1 MPCLK
6 GSFLLGCNVL
16 LVSDFDFILPKE
28 RIASRPAEPRES
40 AGLLHVCPPD
50 SFVDKH
56 ISDFPSLLR
65 PNDLLVFNDTKVI
78 PARLFGKR
86 GNAAIEATLF
96 KAIGLNQWEALV
108 KNARRLRENDIVSF
122 YAPNDPFADPLEA
135 RVLGRG
141 ESGTVVLE
149 FLIDSSLLFSAL
161 EKYGV
166 MPLPPYIHREKNEY
180 EDDKRNYQTVY
191 AKHDGAVAAPTA
203 GLHFTNDLLAKIDA
217 MGIENV
223 KITLHVGGGTFLP
236 VKVEDTKDHLM
247 HAEFGNISA
256 ETARLL
262 TRAKHDGRRI
272 VSIGTTALRL
282 LESAADDSGNINP
295 FHQETSIFITPGYK
309 FKAVDAL
316 FTNFHLP
323 CSTLFMLVCAFS
335 GISCMK
341 SAYQHAIQ
349 HEYRFFSYGDACFLE
364 KKLNNTD

>member
-1 MPCLK
+1 M
-6 GSFLLGCNVL
+6 
-16 LVSDFDFILPKE
+16 LVSDFDFVLPRE
-28 RIASRPAEPRES
+28 QIASRPAEPRES

-56 ISDFPSLLR
+56 IADFPSLLR
-65 PNDLLVFNDTKVI
+65 PDDLLVFNDTKVI

-86 GNAAIEATLF
+86 GDAAVEATLF
-96 KAIGLNQWEALV
+96 KAVGLNQWEALV
-108 KNARRLRENDIVSF
+108 KNARRLRENDIVRF
-122 YAPNDPFADPLEA
+122 YPPSTPRADPLEA

-141 ESGTVVLE
+141 EGGTVVLD
-149 FLIDSSLLFSAL
+149 FLTDSSLLFSAL

-166 MPLPPYIHREKNEY
+166 MPLPPYIHREKGGY

-191 AKHDGAVAAPTA
+191 AEHDGAVAAPTA
-203 GLHFTNDLLAKIDA
+203 GLHFTKDLLAKIDA

-236 VKVEDTKDHLM
+236 VKVDNTEDHVM
-247 HAEFGNISA
+247 HAEFGNISDQN
-256 ETARLL
+256 ARLL
-262 TRAKHDGRRI
+262 TQAKHDGRRI

-282 LESAADDSGNINP
+282 LESAADETGRIRP

-309 FKAVDAL
+309 FKAADAL

-335 GISCMK
+335 GTACMK
-341 SAYQHAIQ
+341 SAYRHAIDNN
-349 HEYRFFSYGDACFLE
+349 YRFFSYGDACFLE
-364 KKLNNTD
+364 KNEV

>member
-1 MPCLK
+1 MIRLTLCLK
-6 GSFLLGCNVL
+6 VLFLLGCKAL
-16 LVSDFDFILPKE
+16 LVSDFDFELPKE

-40 AGLLHVCPPD
+40 AGLLHVRPPD
-50 SFVDKH
+50 SFVDGH
-56 ISDFPSLLR
+56 IFDFPSLLR
-65 PNDLLVFNDTKVI
+65 KDDLLVFNDTRVI

-96 KAIGLNQWEALV
+96 KAVGLNQWEALV
-108 KNARRLRENDIVSF
+108 KNARRLREGDIVCF
-122 YAPNDPFADPLEA
+122 YPPNDPQAAALQA

-141 ESGTVVLE
+141 QGGTVILE
-149 FLIDSSLLFSAL
+149 FLTDSAELFAVL

-166 MPLPPYIHREKNEY
+166 MPLPPYIHREKEGY

-203 GLHFTNDLLAKIDA
+203 GLHFTKDLLAKIDA

-236 VKVEDTKDHLM
+236 VKVADTKDHVM
-247 HAEFGNISA
+247 HSEFGNISA
-256 ETARLL
+256 ENARVL
-262 TRAKHDGRRI
+262 TQAKRDGRRI

-282 LESAADDSGNINP
+282 LESAADETGIIHP
-295 FHQETSIFITPGYK
+295 FHQETSIFITPGYR

-323 CSTLFMLVCAFS
+323 CSTLFMLVCAFC
-335 GISCMK
+335 GTDCMK
-341 SAYQHAIQ
+341 AAYRHAIQ
-349 HEYRFFSYGDACFLE
+349 NEYRFFSYGDACFL
-364 KKLNNTD
+364 KKK

>member
-16 LVSDFDFILPKE
+16 VVSDFDFILPKE

-40 AGLLHVCPPD
+40 AGLLHFCPPD

-191 AKHDGAVAAPTA
+191 AK
-203 GLHFTNDLLAKIDA
+203 N
-217 MGIENV
+217 
-223 KITLHVGGGTFLP
+223 
-236 VKVEDTKDHLM
+236 
-247 HAEFGNISA
+247 
-256 ETARLL
+256 
-262 TRAKHDGRRI
+262 
-272 VSIGTTALRL
+272 
-282 LESAADDSGNINP
+282 
-295 FHQETSIFITPGYK
+295 
-309 FKAVDAL
+309 
-316 FTNFHLP
+316 
-323 CSTLFMLVCAFS
+323 
-335 GISCMK
+335 
-341 SAYQHAIQ
+341 
-349 HEYRFFSYGDACFLE
+349 
-364 KKLNNTD
+364 

>member
-1 MPCLK
+1 ML
-6 GSFLLGCNVL
+6 FLLGCKAL
-16 LVSDFDFILPKE
+16 LVSDFDFELPKE

-40 AGLLHVCPPD
+40 AGLLHVRPPD
-50 SFVDKH
+50 SFVDGH
-56 ISDFPSLLR
+56 IFDFPSLLR
-65 PNDLLVFNDTKVI
+65 KDDLLVFNDTRVI

-96 KAIGLNQWEALV
+96 KAVGLNQWEALV
-108 KNARRLRENDIVSF
+108 KNARRLREGDIVCF
-122 YAPNDPFADPLEA
+122 YPPNDPQAAALQA

-141 ESGTVVLE
+141 QGGTVILE
-149 FLIDSSLLFSAL
+149 FLTDSAELFAVL

-166 MPLPPYIHREKNEY
+166 MPLPPYIHREKEGY

-203 GLHFTNDLLAKIDA
+203 GLHFTKDLLAKIDA

-236 VKVEDTKDHLM
+236 VKVADTKDHVM
-247 HAEFGNISA
+247 HSEFGNISA
-256 ETARLL
+256 ENARVL
-262 TRAKHDGRRI
+262 TQAKRDGRRI

-282 LESAADDSGNINP
+282 LESAADETGIIHP
-295 FHQETSIFITPGYK
+295 FHQETSIFITPGYR

-323 CSTLFMLVCAFS
+323 CSTLFMLVCAFC
-335 GISCMK
+335 GTDCMK
-341 SAYQHAIQ
+341 AAYRHAIQ
-349 HEYRFFSYGDACFLE
+349 NEYRFFSYGDACFLE
-364 KKLNNTD
+364 KK

>member
-1 MPCLK
+1 MLLTPCLK
-6 GSFLLGCNVL
+6 VSFLPGCNAL
-16 LVSDFDFILPKE
+16 LVSDFDFVLPKE

-50 SFVDKH
+50 SFIDGH

-65 PNDLLVFNDTKVI
+65 PDDLLVFNDTRVI

-86 GNAAIEATLF
+86 ANAAIEATLF
-96 KAIGLNQWEALV
+96 KTIGLNQWEALV
-108 KNARRLRENDIVSF
+108 KNARRLRENDVVCF
-122 YAPNDPFADPLEA
+122 YPPNDPQADPLEA

-149 FLIDSSLLFSAL
+149 FLTDSSVLFAAL

-166 MPLPPYIHREKNEY
+166 MPLPPYIHREKAGY

-191 AKHDGAVAAPTA
+191 AVHDGAVAAPTA
-203 GLHFTNDLLAKIDA
+203 GLHFTKELLAKIDA

-236 VKVEDTKDHLM
+236 VKAEDTKDHVM
-247 HAEFGNISA
+247 HAEFGNISPQN
-256 ETARLL
+256 ARLL
-262 TRAKHDGRRI
+262 TQAKHDGRRI

-282 LESAADDSGNINP
+282 LESAADETGTIRP

-323 CSTLFMLVCAFS
+323 CSTLFMLVCAFC
-335 GISCMK
+335 GTACMK
-341 SAYQHAIQ
+341 AAYQHAIQ
-349 HEYRFFSYGDACFLE
+349 SEYRFFSYGDACFLE
-364 KKLNNTD
+364 KC

>member
-1 MPCLK
+1 M
-6 GSFLLGCNVL
+6 
-16 LVSDFDFILPKE
+16 LVSDFDFVLPRE

-56 ISDFPSLLR
+56 IADFPSLLR
-65 PNDLLVFNDTKVI
+65 PDDLLVFNDTRVI

-86 GNAAIEATLF
+86 GEAAIEATLF
-96 KAIGLNQWEALV
+96 KSVGLNQWEALV
-108 KNARRLRENDIVSF
+108 KNARRLRENDVVRF
-122 YAPNDPFADPLEA
+122 YPPNDPSADPLEA

-141 ESGTVVLE
+141 EGGTVVLE
-149 FLIDSSLLFSAL
+149 FLTDSSMLFSAL

-166 MPLPPYIHREKNEY
+166 MPLPPYIRREKEGY

-191 AKHDGAVAAPTA
+191 AEHTGAVAAPTA
-203 GLHFTNDLLAKIDA
+203 GLHFTKDLLAKIDA

-236 VKVEDTKDHLM
+236 VKVDDTKDHVM
-247 HAEFGNISA
+247 HAEFGNIS
-256 ETARLL
+256 EQNARLL
-262 TRAKHDGRRI
+262 TQAKRDGRRI

-282 LESAADDSGNINP
+282 LESAADETGMIHP

-309 FKAVDAL
+309 FKAADAL

-335 GISCMK
+335 GTACMK
-341 SAYQHAIQ
+341 SAYQHAIDNN
-349 HEYRFFSYGDACFLE
+349 YRFFSYGDACFLE
-364 KKLNNTD
+364 KAK

>member
-1 MPCLK
+1 ML
-6 GSFLLGCNVL
+6 FLLGCKAL
-16 LVSDFDFILPKE
+16 LVSDFDFELPKE

-40 AGLLHVCPPD
+40 AGLLHVQPPD
-50 SFVDKH
+50 SFVDGH
-56 ISDFPSLLR
+56 IFDFPSLLR
-65 PNDLLVFNDTKVI
+65 KDDLLVFNDTRVI

-96 KAIGLNQWEALV
+96 KAVGLNQWEALV
-108 KNARRLRENDIVSF
+108 KNARRLREGDIVCF
-122 YAPNDPFADPLEA
+122 YPPNDPQAAALQA

-141 ESGTVVLE
+141 QGGTVILE
-149 FLIDSSLLFSAL
+149 FLTDSAELFAVL

-166 MPLPPYIHREKNEY
+166 MPLPPYIHREKEGY

-203 GLHFTNDLLAKIDA
+203 GLHFTKDLLAKIDA

-236 VKVEDTKDHLM
+236 VKVADTKDHVM
-247 HAEFGNISA
+247 HSEFGNISA
-256 ETARLL
+256 ENARVL
-262 TRAKHDGRRI
+262 TQAKRDGRRI

-282 LESAADDSGNINP
+282 LESAADETGIIHP
-295 FHQETSIFITPGYK
+295 FHQETSIFITPGYR

-323 CSTLFMLVCAFS
+323 CSTLFMLVCAFC
-335 GISCMK
+335 GTDCMK
-341 SAYQHAIQ
+341 AAYRHAIQ
-349 HEYRFFSYGDACFLE
+349 NEYRFFSYGDACFLE
-364 KKLNNTD
+364 KK